1 MRLLSVVGA
10 RSEFVK
16 HAPVSRVLRKKHQE
30 VFVHTGHRFD
40 YGTSPEFFA
49 DLELPMPDHDLGI
62 SGKTHAVQT
71 GDLLH
76 RLGPLIAETAPDWV
90 LVYGSSNATLAGA
103 LTAAKQSVPVA
114 YVEAGLR
121 SYRRNT
127 PEEINRI
134 VTDHVARLHLC
145 PTKHAVE
152 TLAKEGITDGV
163 HWVGDTMLD
172 SVRQHFARAQAVVG
186 AGSLSECVG
195 FDIRAEKFAFAT
207 IHHVENT
214 DDPVR
219 LSQLIDAF
227 SRLPLTVVLPLHPHT
242 QESLTARPQVASR
255 IGANVLIVDPLR
267 PLEVLCVVSRAEVV
281 LTDSGGLQREAYFLG
296 APCVTLRDD
305 TEFVDTLST
314 NTIVGADTAGI
325 VEAVAAAR
333 ALPRQVRLDD
343 PSSPFGDGHAAERIV
358 EVLERRWPDP
368 I

>member
-1 MRLLSVVGA
+1 MRFLSVVGA

-16 HAPVSRVLRKKHQE
+16 HAPVSRVLRKRHQE

-49 DLELPMPDHDLGI
+49 DLELPVPDRDLGI
-62 SGKTHAVQT
+62 GGKTHAVIT
-71 GDLLH
+71 GDMLQA
-76 RLGPLIAETAPDWV
+76 LGPLIAEVAPEWL
-90 LVYGSSNATLAGA
+90 LVYGSSNATLSAA
-103 LTAAKQSVPVA
+103 LAAAKQSVPVA
-114 YVEAGLR
+114 YVESGLR

-152 TLAKEGITDGV
+152 TLAGEGINEGV

-172 SVRQHFARAQAVVG
+172 SVRQHYARARAEISD
-186 AGSLSECVG
+186 ASLSACMG
-195 FDIRAEKFAFAT
+195 LDFGADRFAFAT

-219 LSQLIDAF
+219 LAQLFDAF
-227 SRLPLTVVLPLHPHT
+227 SRLPLKVVLPLHPRT
-242 QESLTARPQVASR
+242 QESLTQRPQVVSR
-255 IGANVLIVDPLR
+255 IGPNVLIVDPLR
-267 PLEVLCVVSRAEVV
+267 PLQVLCVVARAEVV

-296 APCVTLRDD
+296 TPCVTLRDD
-305 TEFVDTLST
+305 TEFVDTLAS
-314 NTIVGADTAGI
+314 NTIVGAEAEGI
-325 VEAVAAAR
+325 VEAVEQAR
-333 ALPRQVRLDD
+333 RLPRTMRLEDA
-343 PSSPFGDGHAAERIV
+343 SSPFGDGRAAERIV

-368 I
+368 L

>member
-1 MRLLSVVGA
+1 MG
-10 RSEFVK
+10 
-16 HAPVSRVLRKKHQE
+16 E
-30 VFVHTGHRFD
+30 V
-40 YGTSPEFFA
+40 
-49 DLELPMPDHDLGI
+49 
-62 SGKTHAVQT
+62 
-71 GDLLH
+71 
-76 RLGPLIAETAPDWV
+76 APDWV
-90 LVYGSSNATLAGA
+90 LVYGNSNATLAGA
-103 LTAAKQSVPVA
+103 LAAAKQSVPVA
-114 YVEAGLR
+114 YIESGLR

-145 PTKHAVE
+145 PTKHAVD

-172 SVRQHFARAQAVVG
+172 SVRRHFPRAKTKV
-186 AGSLSECVG
+186 SDEELSACMGLDFKTDE
-195 FDIRAEKFAFAT
+195 FAFAT

-219 LSQLIDAF
+219 LAQLIDAF
-227 SRLPLTVVLPLHPHT
+227 SRLPLKVVLPLHPRT

-255 IGANVLIVDPLR
+255 IGPNVLIVDPLT
-267 PLEVLCVVSRAEVV
+267 PLEVLCVVSRAQVV

-305 TEFVDTLST
+305 TEFVDTLSS
-314 NTIVGADTAGI
+314 NTIVGAEAETI

-333 ALPRQVRLDD
+333 KLPRTVRVDD